1 MIFAIETEEQTL
13 HVFENENAAVGY
25 CEGLD
30 VEATIWLFWNEA
42 GAPLKPEFTV
52 PNKRGLFTVQNGK
65 YHLVKATESHHSK
78 LLEALEHVVAVE
90 GVPPFNTVA
99 AIRQS
104 LTHQSSGTAESVL
117 R

>member
-30 VEATIWLFWNEA
+30 IEAAIWLFWNVE
-42 GAPLKPEFTV
+42 GLPLEPVFTV
-52 PNKRGLFTVQNGK
+52 PNKRGLLTVQNGK
-65 YHLVKATESHHSK
+65 YHLVKATHNHHSS

-90 GVPPFNTVA
+90 GLPPLNTVA
-99 AIRQS
+99 AIRQC
-104 LTHQSSGTAESVL
+104 LTHHSSGTG
-117 R
+117 